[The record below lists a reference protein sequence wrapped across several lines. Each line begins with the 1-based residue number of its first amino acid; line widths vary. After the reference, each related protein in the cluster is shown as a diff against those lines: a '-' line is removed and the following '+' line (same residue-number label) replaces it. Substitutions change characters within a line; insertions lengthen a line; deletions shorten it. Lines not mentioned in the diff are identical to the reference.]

1 MSTTSTTFAANLA
14 GIRGEIAEACRR
26 CNRSPEEVELMAVS
40 KNHPVEALREAA
52 GAGLSLFGENRV
64 QEFQQKATQL
74 SDLNLRVHLIGHLQ
88 SNKSA
93 RAVEVFHG
101 IDSIDSIRLALRIEE
116 AAAHLNRQI
125 PVLLEIKLSPEET
138 KTGFLPEATELEEL
152 LERLTELTHLEMN
165 GLMTVPPYSED
176 PERAR
181 PYFRQL
187 RLLSEKLAGKYPR
200 LNFATLSMGMS
211 GDFAVAIEE
220 GSTRIRIGT
229 ALFGARDYSK

>member
-1 MSTTSTTFAANLA
+1 MSTTTTTFAANLA
-14 GIRGEIAEACRR
+14 RIREQLAEVCRR
-26 CNRSPEEVELMAVS
+26 CDRSPEEIELMAVS

-52 GAGLSLFGENRV
+52 VAGLSLFGENRV

-93 RAVEVFHG
+93 RAAEIFQG
-101 IDSIDSIRLALRIEE
+101 IDSLDSIRLALRLEE
-116 AAAHLNRQI
+116 AATHLNRRI

-138 KTGFLPEATELEEL
+138 KAGFLPGATELEEL
-152 LERLTELTHLEMN
+152 LERLPELAHLEMQ

-176 PERAR
+176 PEQAR

-187 RLLSEKLAGKYPR
+187 RLLREELAAKHPH

-211 GDFAVAIEE
+211 GDFLVAIEE